1 MKKLTVFLAI
11 FFITLTAFA
20 QKNFS
25 LRQNFS
31 GQSINGD
38 FTMIGN
44 QNINL
49 RNHETG
55 QFRHTDP
62 NQPLNRK
69 DKDDTTHPY
78 SMGANSWLNRGIDY
92 IHIDKNST
100 AANAPKFQSS
110 AATLN
115 LPTSQN
121 GCPLRIRYAALYWAG
136 YTNKVNDYYKIKLKL
151 PGKNEYHSLEADDKY
166 IGLYRNKEYFCFK
179 DITKLLQNQ
188 GVTNG
193 EYIVGDMVGE
203 IDNPGGEN
211 HNDHGLSGGWSILVV
226 YEYPGSN
233 VTSRK
238 INIYDGFRW
247 VSGGVNLNLTGFT
260 TVPSGPVNVRMGV
273 MSVEGQL
280 EWDGDFMEVNGHRMG
295 QANSALPNWTNNFF
309 DSSITLNGTNV
320 TTRRP
325 NSTNNIGFDLD
336 VFEVPNPGNSIIGNN
351 TNSLNVKLN
360 ATVDVY
366 LPVVTAVSV
375 ENYEPKLEVETRVFK
390 GGTDITNINN
400 PQNVNKGDVLTY
412 QVKVKNVGKADAN
425 FGPSQGGAL
434 PGIGVVLYYPN
445 KLLEPLKT
453 GTKPNVDLIKNELVF
468 SNGAHPSPFDSA
480 YYIVGDTPAV
490 FGSIQ
495 STMGTGQR
503 TLAPGKEFIVKFHL
517 KVTTNDCDF
526 TTFACSEYIRTYA
539 RFFADNTTAYPD
551 FNVSSPLK
559 LDECGDRVPKPT
571 EVRVANISTASCN
584 SEAILCGNDI
594 KIKAQGIDYNHP
606 IAKIA
611 GKDYGIFYGN
621 YDTFK
626 WKLKKPG
633 QTGWTDISG
642 NKQEITYWC

>member
-11 FFITLTAFA
+11 FFITVTAFA

-280 EWDGDFMEVNGHRMG
+280 EWDGDF
-295 QANSALPNWTNNFF
+295 
-309 DSSITLNGTNV
+309 
-320 TTRRP
+320 RR
-325 NSTNNIGFDLD
+325 
-336 VFEVPNPGNSIIGNN
+336 
-351 TNSLNVKLN
+351 
-360 ATVDVY
+360 
-366 LPVVTAVSV
+366 AV
-375 ENYEPKLEVETRVFK
+375 R
-390 GGTDITNINN
+390 
-400 PQNVNKGDVLTY
+400 
-412 QVKVKNVGKADAN
+412 A
-425 FGPSQGGAL
+425 
-434 PGIGVVLYYPN
+434 
-445 KLLEPLKT
+445 
-453 GTKPNVDLIKNELVF
+453 
-468 SNGAHPSPFDSA
+468 
-480 YYIVGDTPAV
+480 
-490 FGSIQ
+490 
-495 STMGTGQR
+495 
-503 TLAPGKEFIVKFHL
+503 
-517 KVTTNDCDF
+517 
-526 TTFACSEYIRTYA
+526 
-539 RFFADNTTAYPD
+539 
-551 FNVSSPLK
+551 
-559 LDECGDRVPKPT
+559 
-571 EVRVANISTASCN
+571 
-584 SEAILCGNDI
+584 
-594 KIKAQGIDYNHP
+594 
-606 IAKIA
+606 
-611 GKDYGIFYGN
+611 
-621 YDTFK
+621 
-626 WKLKKPG
+626 
-633 QTGWTDISG
+633 
-642 NKQEITYWC
+642 

>member
-69 DKDDTTHPY
+69 DKDDVTHPY
-78 SMGANSWLNRGIDY
+78 GVNGWNNRTLDY

-100 AANAPKFQSS
+100 AANAPRFQSS

-375 ENYEPKLEVETRVFK
+375 ENYEPKLELETRVYNSS
-390 GGTDITNINN
+390 GVDITN
-400 PQNVNKGDVLTY
+400 PTTPPDVKKGDILTY
-412 QVKVKNVGKADAN
+412 RVRVKNVGKADTDDLGWLTMG
-425 FGPSQGGAL
+425 FPL
-434 PGIGVVLYYPN
+434 PPT
-445 KLLEPLKT
+445 LEYISYRTLK
-453 GTKPNVDLIKNELVF
+453 NELLIKNPSGYQCISTSLI
-468 SNGAHPSPFDSA
+468 GAASSKINDGGV
-480 YYIVGDTPAV
+480 YI
-490 FGSIQ
+490 SY
-495 STMGTGQR
+495 TGPHYWGCKHILQ
-503 TLAPGKEFIVKFHL
+503 K
-517 KVTTNDCDF
+517 N
-526 TTFACSEYIRTYA
+526 SEYIVEFQVKVKEDDCLYSNYA
-539 RFFADNTTAYPD
+539 CAEYIRVMPY
-551 FNVSSPLK
+551 VSVVGLSSPLK
-559 LDECGDRVPKPT
+559 LDECGDREPKPT
-571 EVRVANISTASCN
+571 EVRVSDISTAACTST
-584 SEAILCGNDI
+584 AILCGNNCFFRNNW
-594 KIKAQGIDYNHP
+594 QN
-606 IAKIA
+606 
-611 GKDYGIFYGN
+611 
-621 YDTFK
+621 
-626 WKLKKPG
+626 
-633 QTGWTDISG
+633 
-642 NKQEITYWC
+642 